1 MEIITYLHLFHIL
14 FVGSLFLY
22 VGIMKIKN
30 HLFIYPVL
38 LGLGTFLILFHGFK
52 AYNKMKQGKEYI
64 INLFHIFIVSPILI
78 YIGYNKQTTSDL
90 YFNILIGLGILAI
103 IDHGYKLFINK

>member
-14 FVGSLFLY
+14 FVGTFFIY
-22 VGIMKIKN
+22 VGIMKTSN

-38 LGLGTFLILFHGFK
+38 LGLGTFLILFHSFK
-52 AYNKMKQGKEYI
+52 AYTNMKQGKEYI
-64 INLFHIFIVSPILI
+64 INLFHIFIVSPLLL
-78 YIGYNKQTTSDL
+78 YIGYNKQMTADL
-90 YFNILIGLGILAI
+90 YFNILIMLGFLAI

>member
-22 VGIMKIKN
+22 VGIMKFKN

-38 LGLGTFLILFHGFK
+38 LGLGIFLILFHSFK
-52 AYNKMKQGKEYI
+52 AYTKMKQGKEYI
-64 INLFHIFIVSPILI
+64 INLFHIFIVSPLLL
-78 YIGYNKQTTSDL
+78 YIGYNKQMTADL